1 MIEMVERIRASVD
14 DEDEVVVVMAR
25 EVVDVAVRKMTIC
38 QGVEV

>member
-38 QGVEV
+38 RGVEV